1 MSKSK
6 SISFDMVDKA
16 MRGVLAKIESHLRE
30 ASMSATQFGYLS
42 IGDPALVRDL
52 KRGRVLRAATVRKIQ
67 EYIEENER

>member
-1 MSKSK
+1 M
-6 SISFDMVDKA
+6 IDEA
-16 MRGVLAKIESHLRE
+16 MRGVSARIESYLRA
-30 ASMSATQFGYLS
+30 ASMSATRFGYVS

>member
-1 MSKSK
+1 MPKSK

-16 MRGVLAKIESHLRE
+16 MRGVLAKIESYLRE

-52 KRGRVLRAATVRKIQ
+52 RSGRVLRPRTIDRVERF
-67 EYIEENER
+67 IERGRS